1 MNSFK
6 YYTELAEQMEKADE
20 KRDLAFEEYD
30 RMYHSQWELPHEL
43 KALQWIRKVVSTD
56 PHDAVY
62 AGMRVLSSLAPKVKF
77 TPLRS
82 DPDTKRHANEV
93 EKNLL
98 WQLKAANRRRPHKVE
113 ADVTFS
119 ALQYSATA
127 INVIDLDHH
136 IKLVKASG
144 GMSKQLQ
151 AMRKVSRFVVNTY
164 NPKSVHVR
172 RNSFGVEAVIL
183 DQDRPAR
190 EVATEWGMESKIKA
204 FIGDE
209 YTEKE
214 CMVDY
219 YDYTDHEVRCVWI
232 EYNEKE
238 LELVRDEHNLP
249 FLPWVAN
256 LSGSTLESEIEDQYH
271 PLLYSVLKSGQWKTL
286 NIIQTLV
293 ASEAIAHSASP
304 RFVEQGPNSEQSDI
318 NYGDPTRTAKVAP
331 GNSLTPI
338 PPQQIDNGLA
348 EIGDRILASI
358 SKSTVSQILLGGAL
372 PSGTAFGT
380 LNLAT
385 QTAMGSLKPAK
396 DLAERSLAEM
406 FVLMLEWVKYTA
418 TPLYAM
424 GMGKTDVGMQYELTP
439 DLLPDT
445 ENIYLEVELTP
456 DMPTEKMQQANAAS
470 MMIQW
475 GYPVESAL
483 EDLGV
488 TDPQAAIEQWY
499 LEKYIAHKFDM
510 LKQTDMAML
519 QMSIQQQQAQQQ
531 QQAAGEM
538 QQAQDAQAQ
547 QAQFAQAA
555 AQQGEQQPGMF
566 PGGQGFNPA
575 AGGISPT
582 MVAPGVGREQMAGMD
597 SMGSAMQGGPGL

>member
-1 MNSFK
+1 MRDFK
-6 YYTELAEQMEKADE
+6 YYTELADTIEKADE
-20 KRDLAFEEYD
+20 KRDQAFEEYD
-30 RMYHSQWELPHEL
+30 KMYHSEWELPHEL

-98 WQLKAANRRRPHKVE
+98 WQLKSANRRRPHKVE

-119 ALQYSATA
+119 AILYSATA

-136 IKLVKASG
+136 IKLVEQAG
-144 GMSKQLQ
+144 GVTKQLK

-172 RNSFGVEAVIL
+172 RNSFGVECVVL
-183 DQDRPAR
+183 DQDRDAR
-190 EVATEWGMESKIKA
+190 EVASEWGKEAQVKKL
-204 FIGDE
+204 IGDKYGE
-209 YTEKE
+209 G

-219 YDYTDHEVRCVWI
+219 YDYTDHDVRCVWI
-232 EYNEKE
+232 EYEEKK
-238 LELVRDEHNLP
+238 LELLRAEHGLP
-249 FLPWVAN
+249 FLPWVTS
-256 LSGSTLESEIEDQYH
+256 LSGSTLEGTIEDQYH
-271 PLLYSVLKSGQWKTL
+271 PLLYSVRKSGQWKTL

-304 RFVEQGPNSEQSDI
+304 RFIEQGPNSEQSDI
-318 NYGDPTRTAKVAP
+318 DDGDPTRTAKVAP
-331 GNSLTPI
+331 GNTLNPI
-338 PPQQIDNGLA
+338 PPLAIDGGLA

-406 FVLMLEWVKYTA
+406 FVLMLEWVKFSEA
-418 TPLYAM
+418 PLYAM
-424 GMGKTDVGMQYELTP
+424 GMGKTDMGAQYELTP
-439 DLLPDT
+439 DLIPDT

-488 TDPQAAIEQWY
+488 TDPQSAIEQWY
-499 LEKYIAHKFDM
+499 LEKYIAHKFEM
-510 LKQTDMAML
+510 LKQGEMAQMQMAM
-519 QMSIQQQQAQQQ
+519 QQQVQQQQQQAQQAEAQ
-531 QQAAGEM
+531 QQ
-538 QQAQDAQAQ
+538 
-547 QAQFAQAA
+547 QFAQMA
-555 AQQGEQQPGMF
+555 AQQGQQQPGMF

-575 AGGISPT
+575 MGGVSPT
-582 MVAPGVGREQMAGMD
+582 MAAPGMGREQMSGVD
-597 SMGSAMQGGPGL
+597 NMGNAMQGGPGL